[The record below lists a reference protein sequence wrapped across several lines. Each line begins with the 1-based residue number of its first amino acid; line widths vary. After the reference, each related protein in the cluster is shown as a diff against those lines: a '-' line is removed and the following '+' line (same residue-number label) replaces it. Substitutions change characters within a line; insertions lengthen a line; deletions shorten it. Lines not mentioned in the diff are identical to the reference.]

1 MGIDTLTEPLD
12 VDNYATWHLQMRAL
26 LVHKGMVGAIQS
38 PLPAVEPGVNPPAPV
53 RALIEL
59 SSKAQ
64 ALMMLNVKKHHL
76 AAVARCTG
84 AYEAWNML
92 AATYR
97 AKSQA
102 RKIQLQR
109 EMGQLKKQPDE
120 PVTKYVA
127 RARELSNELVA
138 AGSELSGNTLVTNV
152 LAGLPST
159 FDGIVTYYDTRP
171 ADEVLDLDDVLS
183 KLLIVEERV
192 GKQRASEAAAY
203 SVSAVRAA
211 GQPFAR
217 RSGVSGAS
225 PRPDG
230 FSRGGSAAGA
240 RPNHKNIKCHYCGK
254 LGHIKADCRKKAADA
269 ARGAA
274 GKGADS
280 TSALAL
286 TAASPIPCTGSGSKW
301 VLDSGAE
308 YHITPDESILLDYQS
323 LPDSNITIMFGD
335 GTKAKP
341 IGRGSIYLGACLPGS
356 GYGPLVIRDVLHV
369 REACVNMLSMLRLTE
384 KGASWELQ
392 SDNAFVLHVNQTPVF
407 RFPVTQHGWIFAA
420 PEHAIDALP
429 RGVALALGAP
439 AAKETPELWH
449 RRFAHLGYANLSRL
463 VREGM
468 VQGINLDAA
477 DFKEPA
483 SAVCETCVLAKHAR
497 APFPTSERVT
507 TKLGLVHM
515 DVMVMPEPSVSGSR
529 YVATMLDDATDLAV
543 VRFLQTKDAVPAA
556 VQAALTLLE
565 TQGGAQV
572 RMVRTDR
579 GSEYLNAATHAFFQ
593 AKGIKHEKTAPYT
606 PEQNGKAERLNR
618 TLMERARSMLID
630 AALPTN
636 LWADAI
642 AVANLL
648 RNVSPTASKAKT
660 PWELFFGRV
669 PNVAL
674 LRVFGSTAFVHVPK
688 ALRNKLAPVSEKG
701 VFIGYE
707 PGTKG
712 YRVLMPDGRVRIS
725 RDVVFDEAQKHGS
738 RGATAPVVSSGSD
751 AVPALYPASDDE
763 DDGIPAMPAE
773 AVRGASESAPAD
785 PAANGTAQPQ
795 HASRYPTRERAP
807 PSEWWVG
814 SANAAMTASDITE
827 PLTYKQA
834 LASEHAD
841 FWHQAMDDE
850 IASLHANATW
860 TLEAVPDGVT
870 PIPVKWVYKV
880 KRDAQGNVERFKA
893 RLVAKGFMQREGI
906 DFNEVFAPVSKHTTL
921 RTLLSMVAAEDLEL
935 FHLDVK
941 TAFLNGDLEE
951 TIYMQQPPG
960 YEEGGAAVACK
971 LRKALYGLRQA
982 PRAWYTKLKAELEQ
996 LGFTA
1001 SVADPGLYI
1010 KPGKHMVYVLVYVDD
1025 ILIICKNA
1033 DSATAVKSVL
1043 MKIFDIRDLGE
1054 AVLFLGMEIIR
1065 SRADGTLKIVQRR
1078 MVDDLITKYGLHD
1091 AKIKATPLSPSIKLS
1106 KTQSGAELDKTQFGY
1121 SELVGSL
1128 MYLAV
1133 CTRPDIAYPVG
1144 ALARYMSNPSIEHWN
1159 AAKGVLRYLAGTS
1172 DFGIIFGN
1180 GFRELIGYCD
1190 ADYAGDI
1197 DTRRSTTAY
1206 AFVMNG
1212 GVVSWSSRLQPT
1224 VAVSTAE
1231 AEYMAAAA
1239 AVKEALWFRRL
1250 LQELGVVTATVH
1262 INCDN
1267 QGAIKLLK
1275 HPIASVRS
1283 KHIDVIYHF
1292 ARERVA
1298 RREVHFDYISTDKMI
1313 ADCLTKP
1320 LSEGHFIMC
1329 RDGLGV
1335 RA

>member
-26 LVHKGMVGAIQS
+26 LVHKGMVGAIQT
-38 PLPAVEPGVNPPAPV
+38 PLPAVEPGANPPAPV
-53 RALIEL
+53 RALIEM

-127 RARELSNELVA
+127 RARELSNELIA
-138 AGSELSGNTLVTNV
+138 AGSEFGGNTLVTNV

-171 ADEVLDLDDVLS
+171 ADELLDLDDVLS

-203 SVSAVRAA
+203 SASAVK
-211 GQPFAR
+211 PFAPR

-230 FSRGGSAAGA
+230 NSRAWGSTSGA
-240 RPNHKNIKCHYCGK
+240 RPNKNIKCHYCGK
-254 LGHIKADCRKKAADA
+254 LGHMKAECRKKAADA
-269 ARGAA
+269 ARAAA
-274 GKGADS
+274 GKGADA

-286 TAASPIPCTGSGSKW
+286 SAASSSSCSVPGSKW

-308 YHITPDESILLDYQS
+308 YHITPDESLFLDYTP
-323 LPDSNITIMFGD
+323 LPESSITIMFGD
-335 GTKAKP
+335 GTTAKP
-341 IGRGSIYLGACLPGS
+341 VGRGSIYLGACLPGS
-356 GYGPLVIRDVLHV
+356 GYGPFIVRDVLHV

-384 KGASWELQ
+384 KGASWKLE
-392 SDNAFVLHVNQTPVF
+392 SDNAFVIHVSNTPVF
-407 RFPVTQHGWIFAA
+407 RFPVTQHGWIHAV
-420 PEHAIDALP
+420 PEHGFALP
-429 RGVALALGAP
+429 RDIALALGTP

-449 RRFAHLGYANLSRL
+449 RRFAHLGYANLQRL
-463 VREGM
+463 VKEGM
-468 VQGINLDAA
+468 VQGINVDASE
-477 DFKEPA
+477 FKTPA
-483 SAVCETCVLAKHAR
+483 SAVCEPCVLAKHTR
-497 APFPTSERVT
+497 APFPTSDRVT
-507 TKLGLVHM
+507 TKLELVHM

-529 YVATMLDDATDLAV
+529 YVATMLDDATDLGV
-543 VRFLQTKDAVPAA
+543 VRFLQSKDAVPAA
-556 VQAALTLLE
+556 VQEVLTLLE
-565 TQGGAQV
+565 TQSDARV

-579 GSEYLNAATHAFFQ
+579 GSEYLNSTTHAFFQ
-593 AKGIKHEKTAPYT
+593 SKGIKHEKTAPYT

-630 AALPTN
+630 AAIPTN
-636 LWADAI
+636 TWADAI

-669 PNVAL
+669 PDVTH

-712 YRVLMPDGRVRIS
+712 YRVLMPDGRVRVS
-725 RDVVFDEAQKHGS
+725 RDVVFDESPKHRS
-738 RGATAPVVSSGSD
+738 RGASAPVGSGEATA
-751 AVPALYPASDDE
+751 AVRDLDSDDE
-763 DDGIPAMPAE
+763 SDGVPAMPAT
-773 AVRGASESAPAD
+773 AVRGASGSAPAV
-785 PAANGTAQPQ
+785 PAADGTAQPQ
-795 HASRYPTRERAP
+795 HASRYPTRERGP

-814 SANAAMTASDITE
+814 SANAAMTASDIPE
-827 PLTYKQA
+827 PLTFKQA
-834 LASEHAD
+834 LDSEHAD
-841 FWHQAMDDE
+841 FWRQAMNDE
-850 IASLHANATW
+850 MASLHANGTW
-860 TLEAVPDGVT
+860 TLEKVPEGVT
-870 PIPVKWVYKV
+870 PIPVKWVFKV

-893 RLVAKGFMQREGI
+893 RVVAKGFMQREGI

-935 FHLDVK
+935 LHLDVK

-982 PRAWYTKLKAELEQ
+982 PRAWYTKLKTELEQ
-996 LGFTA
+996 LGFKA
-1001 SVADPGLYI
+1001 SDADPALYI

-1025 ILIICKNA
+1025 ILIICKST
-1033 DSATAVKSVL
+1033 DSAQAVKSVL
-1043 MKIFDIRDLGE
+1043 MKIFDTRDLGD
-1054 AVLFLGMEIIR
+1054 ASLFLGMEIIR
-1065 SRADGTLKIVQRR
+1065 SRVNGTLKIVQRR
-1078 MVDDLITKYGLHD
+1078 MVDDLVTKYGLHD
-1091 AKIKATPLSPSIKLS
+1091 AKIKATPLSPAVKLS
-1106 KTQSGAELDKTQFGY
+1106 KTLPGAELDKIQYGY

-1133 CTRPDIAYPVG
+1133 CTRPDIAFAVG

-1159 AAKGVLRYLAGTS
+1159 AAKGVLRYLAGTT
-1172 DFGIIFGN
+1172 DFGITFGN
-1180 GFRELIGYCD
+1180 GFSELIGFCD

-1212 GVVSWSSRLQPT
+1212 GAVSWSSRLQPT

-1250 LQELGVVTATVH
+1250 LQNIGVQAATVR

-1298 RREVHFDYISTDKMI
+1298 RREVHFDYIATDKMI

-1320 LSEGHFIMC
+1320 LAEGQFIMC